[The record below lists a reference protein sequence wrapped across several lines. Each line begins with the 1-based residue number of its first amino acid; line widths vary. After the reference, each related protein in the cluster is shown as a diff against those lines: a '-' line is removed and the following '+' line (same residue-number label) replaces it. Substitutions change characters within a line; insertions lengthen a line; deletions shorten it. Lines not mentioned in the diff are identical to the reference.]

1 NSIRSK
7 KLAKD
12 QAGAV
17 TQVDLDQSQSQ
28 QDQAVAN
35 LDQARANLAT
45 ATLNL
50 DWTKV
55 TSPVNGLVGNLLVTR
70 GNLIVANQT
79 TLTTVIRQD
88 PMWVYF
94 NMDEPTVLK
103 VHELIRQGKFGPA
116 SPNQLPKI
124 PFGLQLANEKGFPR
138 EA

>member
-55 TSPVNGLVGNLLVTR
+55 TSPVTGLVGRLLVTR

-79 TLTTVIRQD
+79 TLTTVVRQD

-94 NMDEPTVLK
+94 DMDEPTWLRIG
-103 VHELIRQGKFGPA
+103 ELARQGKFGTVRPDI
-116 SPNQLPKI
+116 PPRI
-124 PFGLQLANEKGFPR
+124 PFHLQLA
-138 EA
+138 